1 MKAAVLDGAITEKTR
16 PAAKKVKKGAVR
28 FINGFSYN
36 PHPRRS
42 KAILIAKASIPAL
55 LAGMF
60 IARRR
65 ASS

>member
-1 MKAAVLDGAITEKTR
+1 MKTAVLNGAITEKTK

-28 FINGFSYN
+28 FINGFSYD

-42 KAILIAKASIPAL
+42 KFILLAKAAIPAL